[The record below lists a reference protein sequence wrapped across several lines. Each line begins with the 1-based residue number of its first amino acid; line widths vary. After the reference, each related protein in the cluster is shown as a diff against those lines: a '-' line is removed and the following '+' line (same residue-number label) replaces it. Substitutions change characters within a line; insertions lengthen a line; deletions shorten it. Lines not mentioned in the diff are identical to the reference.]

1 MSGGPMQ
8 SDLASSLWFESISEQ
23 YRVQVNSLQ
32 RLSSDS
38 GKHIYRVKLAN
49 GASWILR
56 MVKDPGKTTLVELA
70 HLLIFF
76 EQENY
81 PAERIVLTVER
92 AAIGTIGDRHICMTT
107 FLVGSP
113 LEYTPATLSLL
124 GAMVGRLH
132 ALKLSSL
139 YSPPQAGMLPSG
151 ELAFAQQRLAV
162 IAPLVPRQY
171 SEQYELLEKALSSIG
186 YGTGLPTTLIHN
198 DCHPAN
204 ALVTA
209 PGQVTLLDWE
219 EAGMGP
225 AILDIGFLLANCD
238 EKVPWS
244 PLPAAAF
251 HPDEDRLKA
260 VIEGYCRYHQPT
272 IGELDFLT
280 DAVRFRSLVFG
291 ACSFAAAIAQHERA
305 EFSQWWWIRYCA
317 AEEIAE
323 KARMYFAQIL

>member
-23 YRVQVNSLQ
+23 YLVQVNSLQ

-92 AAIGTIGDRHICMTT
+92 AAICTIGDRHICMTT

-124 GAMVGRLH
+124 GAMV
-132 ALKLSSL
+132 
-139 YSPPQAGMLPSG
+139 
-151 ELAFAQQRLAV
+151 V
-162 IAPLVPRQY
+162 
-171 SEQYELLEKALSSIG
+171 
-186 YGTGLPTTLIHN
+186 
-198 DCHPAN
+198 D
-204 ALVTA
+204 
-209 PGQVTLLDWE
+209 TLLR
-219 EAGMGP
+219 G
-225 AILDIGFLLANCD
+225 
-238 EKVPWS
+238 
-244 PLPAAAF
+244 
-251 HPDEDRLKA
+251 
-260 VIEGYCRYHQPT
+260 
-272 IGELDFLT
+272 
-280 DAVRFRSLVFG
+280 
-291 ACSFAAAIAQHERA
+291 
-305 EFSQWWWIRYCA
+305 
-317 AEEIAE
+317 
-323 KARMYFAQIL
+323 